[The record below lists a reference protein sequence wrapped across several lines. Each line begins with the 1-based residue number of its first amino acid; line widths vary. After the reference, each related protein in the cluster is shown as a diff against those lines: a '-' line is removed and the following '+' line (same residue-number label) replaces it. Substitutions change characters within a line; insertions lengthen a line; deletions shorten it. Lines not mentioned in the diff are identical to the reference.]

1 MPMTFWF
8 FDDGQKTIEFK
19 HLATATRNVNV
30 MESKDERTL
39 KVCLCFSGII

>member
-19 HLATATRNVNV
+19 HLATRNVNV
-30 MESKDERTL
+30 MESKDEVFL
-39 KVCLCFSGII
+39 